1 MPVKVNELD
10 TKFKE
15 KIMKEPGGEY
25 LSRCFACG
33 TCSASCPV
41 REIDERFN
49 PRKIIRMVLLG
60 MKEEVLKS
68 DFIWLCTA
76 CYMCQERCPQDVVVT
91 ELMNAIKNVAV
102 KEGYIHPSYIAQYE
116 ALDKFSRLYEV
127 GDFENKKR
135 EKIGLPP
142 LESSRKE
149 EFVKIINERLG
160 LLLKKEEK

>member
-1 MPVKVNELD
+1 MPVKVQELD
-10 TKFKE
+10 TKLKD
-15 KIMKEPGGEY
+15 KIMKEPGGEF

-49 PRKIIRMVLLG
+49 PRKIIRMALLG

-102 KEGYIHPSYIAQYE
+102 KEGYVHPSYLAQYE
-116 ALDKFSRLYEV
+116 ALINYTRLYEI
-127 GDFENKKR
+127 GEFENKKR
-135 EKIGLPP
+135 EKMGLPP
-142 LESSRKE
+142 LEPVRKE
-149 EFVKIINERLG
+149 EFVKIIEDKLKG
-160 LLLKKEEK
+160 LLKGER